1 MKRLS
6 ALDAAFLYLET
17 PDTPMHIGSLTIF
30 APADDPDALFARF
43 REHTRLRIPMLPSY
57 TRRLKA
63 TPLDIDHPVWV
74 RDDPDLDYHLRHCAL
89 PSPGT
94 RAQLREM
101 VARLHAIPL
110 DRARP
115 LWQYTLIEGLEDGGF
130 AVFAKVHHS
139 AMDGVAGL
147 ATVGVLY
154 DFSPDEANTKPRRP
168 PTTPDESPDD
178 FLELTSTA
186 VAGFLRQIGRTISAV
201 PSLAHA
207 LTSIYPHLLRDVRVL
222 LGYARGAPQTRL
234 NAPIRRERAFGA
246 SSVPLAKVKAL
257 AKESGATI
265 NDIVLALSAGALR
278 RWLEQHNDLP
288 ERPLVAAVPASLREK
303 GDWRL
308 NNQVMFA
315 FAHLPTNVD
324 TPRGRLMAARE
335 AMHESKEM
343 FAEVKHLL
351 TTDFSAP
358 GAPIVTA
365 ALARL
370 SGSRLTRPIP
380 TLFNIVISNVPGP
393 TTPIY
398 CAGAPARHYF
408 PVSIPYH
415 NCALNITVQSYL
427 DTLDFG
433 LTACAKNVPD
443 VQEIADYIVEE
454 FALLNGEKPRV
465 ARTRK
470 TDGKPA
476 KPRAKNVATRRAST
490 PSIPPSS

>member
-17 PDTPMHIGSLTIF
+17 PDTPMHIGSVTVF
-30 APADDPDALFARF
+30 APADDPDTLFDRF
-43 REHTRLRIPMLPSY
+43 REHTRARIPVLPSY

-63 TPLDIDHPVWV
+63 TPLDVDHPVWV
-74 RDDPDLDYHLRHCAL
+74 RDEPDLDWHLRHCAL

-94 RAQLREM
+94 MQQLREE

-110 DRARP
+110 DRTRP

-154 DFSPDEANTKPRRP
+154 DFSPDAGAKPPRP
-168 PTTPDESPDD
+168 ATTPDETPAD

-186 VAGFLRQIGRTISAV
+186 AAGFLRQIGRAIAAA
-201 PSLAHA
+201 PNLATTLA
-207 LTSIYPHLLRDVRVL
+207 KIFPHLQRDARVL
-222 LGYARGAPQTRL
+222 LSYAKGAPQTRL

-246 SSVPLAKVKAL
+246 SSVPLGEVKAL
-257 AKESGATI
+257 AKETGTTI
-265 NDIVLALSAGALR
+265 NDIVLALSSGALR
-278 RWLEQHNDLP
+278 RWLSEHGDLP
-288 ERPLVAAVPASLREK
+288 QQPLVAAVPASLREK

-308 NNQVMFA
+308 NNQVMFT
-315 FAHLPTNVD
+315 FAHLPTNLD
-324 TPRGRLMAARE
+324 APRARLLAARE

-343 FAEVKHLL
+343 FAEVKDVL

-370 SGSRLTRPIP
+370 SGSRLTSRFP
-380 TLFNIVISNVPGP
+380 TFFNIVISNVPGP
-393 TTPIY
+393 TTPLY
-398 CAGAPARHYF
+398 CAGSPASHYF

-415 NCALNITVQSYL
+415 NCALNITVQSYC

-443 VQEIADYIVEE
+443 VQTLADYIVEE
-454 FALLNGEKPRV
+454 FAALTEKPKAAPKKHAARKAKAPAPRKRAATAGKANGAV
-465 ARTRK
+465 A
-470 TDGKPA
+470 DGA
-476 KPRAKNVATRRAST
+476 
-490 PSIPPSS
+490 

>member
-1 MKRLS
+1 
-6 ALDAAFLYLET
+6 
-17 PDTPMHIGSLTIF
+17 
-30 APADDPDALFARF
+30 
-43 REHTRLRIPMLPSY
+43 
-57 TRRLKA
+57 
-63 TPLDIDHPVWV
+63 VWV
-74 RDDPDLDYHLRHCAL
+74 RDQPDLDYHLRHCAL

-94 RAQLREM
+94 MEQLRDT

-110 DRARP
+110 DRGRP

-154 DFSPDEANTKPRRP
+154 DFSPDEADAKPRRP
-168 PTTPDESPDD
+168 ATTPDESPAD

-186 VAGFLRQIGRTISAV
+186 VAGFLRQIGRAISAV
-201 PSLAHA
+201 PNLAHT
-207 LTSIYPHLLRDVRVL
+207 LVNIYPHLLRDTRVL
-222 LGYARGAPQTRL
+222 LSYAKGAPQTRL

-246 SSVPLAKVKAL
+246 SSIPLAKVKAL
-257 AKESGATI
+257 AKETGTTV

-278 RWLEQHNDLP
+278 RWLELHNDLP

-315 FAHLPTNVD
+315 FAHLPTNLD
-324 TPRGRLMAARE
+324 SPRARLIAARE

-343 FAEVKHLL
+343 FSDVKDLL

-398 CAGAPARHYF
+398 CVGAPARHYF

-433 LTACAKNVPD
+433 LTACRKNVPD
-443 VQEIADYIVEE
+443 VQTIADYIVDE
-454 FALLNGEKPRV
+454 FALLTGEKPKV
-465 ARTRK
+465 SRTRK
-470 TDGKPA
+470 AVGGAA
-476 KPRAKNVATRRAST
+476 KPRRRKAATGRASAH
-490 PSIPPSS
+490 PDPSS